1 MNIFHIFLCVDI
13 TGANKV
19 SAFFNEL
26 IGERLI
32 PSVSYRI
39 SNVYHQPVKKKRMIE
54 MEIMSR
60 KKMCFFILV
69 FVALFA
75 KLSSQKII
83 RVVDEPYYDYD
94 GASIVV

>member
-1 MNIFHIFLCVDI
+1 MDTTIL
-13 TGANKV
+13 
-19 SAFFNEL
+19 
-26 IGERLI
+26 
-32 PSVSYRI
+32 
-39 SNVYHQPVKKKRMIE
+39 
-54 MEIMSR
+54 SR

-94 GASIVV
+94 GTTVEVTKYYILNVQAD